1 MCRRYGPLV
10 FERHIW
16 LLNDRNRRFQTST
29 TTVALHCPQHAR
41 HTGAPWFKFGR
52 NSVAFPVL
60 RSKLSGSCPVGI
72 FRSWNERAFYV
83 FCLSPDM
90 NWTIV
95 FRFCKDFSFL
105 PFLCSL
111 SRKNRERVES
121 EISELSFE
129 SVLFEEC
136 IISNLRRLKNI

>member
-1 MCRRYGPLV
+1 MCRRYGPLRETHLV
-10 FERHIW
+10 IKRPEPSFS
-16 LLNDRNRRFQTST
+16 NVDNNSG
-29 TTVALHCPQHAR
+29 VALFVAW
-41 HTGAPWFKFGR
+41 HTGASWFKFGR

-60 RSKLSGSCPVGI
+60 RSKLSGSYPVGI
-72 FRSWNERAFYV
+72 LFVKWKSFLR

-111 SRKNRERVES
+111 FRKNRDVESGREES

-136 IISNLRRLKNI
+136 IILNLRRMENI